1 MNEVLKWAGLI
12 GAGWVLVSIPV
23 ALVLGQVLK
32 RRNRQLSQQGLR
44 LVSDERYAQQAG
56 EQR

>member
-1 MNEVLKWAGLI
+1 MRTLGTILFW
-12 GAGWVLVSIPV
+12 WVLVSIPA

-32 RRNRQLSQQGLR
+32 RRNRQLPQQGLR